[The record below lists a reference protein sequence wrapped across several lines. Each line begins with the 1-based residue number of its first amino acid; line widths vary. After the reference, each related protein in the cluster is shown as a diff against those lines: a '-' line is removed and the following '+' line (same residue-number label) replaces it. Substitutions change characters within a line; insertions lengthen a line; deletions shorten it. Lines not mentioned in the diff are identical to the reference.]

1 MGIPDGLGRL
11 FGDPGS
17 LTTEQVRQWLLVL
30 QPHPDRL
37 MKPSAPS
44 TSGRRGG
51 EHTEPTAMH
60 QSEKRQRHELEN
72 IRATLQSGKTPERDY
87 HIAQRPP
94 TAPSGTICSPIIIA
108 AHATSEKIEIF
119 QVERDCG
126 ENSSLR
132 LRISSRM
139 GKCVCVL
146 C

>member
-1 MGIPDGLGRL
+1 MTTLSREGSRATEGRDVEMGIPDGLGRL

-72 IRATLQSGKTPERDY
+72 IRATEEYQIPLFNLEKHLKETTISLSVLQLL
-87 HIAQRPP
+87 QV
-94 TAPSGTICSPIIIA
+94 APSVR
-108 AHATSEKIEIF
+108 
-119 QVERDCG
+119 Q
-126 ENSSLR
+126 
-132 LRISSRM
+132 
-139 GKCVCVL
+139 
-146 C
+146 